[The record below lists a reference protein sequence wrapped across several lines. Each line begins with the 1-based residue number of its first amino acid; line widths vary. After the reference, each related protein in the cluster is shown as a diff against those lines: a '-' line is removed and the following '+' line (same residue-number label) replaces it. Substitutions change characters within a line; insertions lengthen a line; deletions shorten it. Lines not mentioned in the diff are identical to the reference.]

1 MRSRLVADPAPVQ
14 LVLRRVG
21 WLWAVANVGFG
32 RIITHAST
40 YSTTAHAR
48 VMVVPV
54 ALGQRG
60 LNFVADLD

>member
-14 LVLRRVG
+14 LVLHRVG

-32 RIITHAST
+32 RIITHASNRT
-40 YSTTAHAR
+40 CTHA
-48 VMVVPV
+48 VVPDT
-54 ALGQRG
+54 LGQRG